1 MYNFIAHFLQ
11 FDLTFLNIYKCRIVF
26 KRYLNIFDIFS
37 KKFQHK
43 NKSHYES
50 INYFYIMENKIG
62 QQIRERV
69 LASKMGITQ
78 FAKAINNERSNVYDI
93 FKRDNIDIKLLKKIG
108 QVLGYDFFQDL
119 LAPETKQS
127 LVLKS
132 NISNK
137 ILIEVKLQNEV
148 LSNLN
153 LEEKV
158 IQILKQEKK

>member
-1 MYNFIAHFLQ
+1 
-11 FDLTFLNIYKCRIVF
+11 
-26 KRYLNIFDIFS
+26 
-37 KKFQHK
+37 
-43 NKSHYES
+43 
-50 INYFYIMENKIG
+50 METKIG

-108 QVLGYDFFQDL
+108 QVLEYDFFQDL
-119 LAPETKQS
+119 LAPETKQF

-132 NISNK
+132 NISDK
-137 ILIEVKLQNEV
+137 IFIEVKLQNEV

-158 IQILKQEKK
+158 IQTLKQEKVN